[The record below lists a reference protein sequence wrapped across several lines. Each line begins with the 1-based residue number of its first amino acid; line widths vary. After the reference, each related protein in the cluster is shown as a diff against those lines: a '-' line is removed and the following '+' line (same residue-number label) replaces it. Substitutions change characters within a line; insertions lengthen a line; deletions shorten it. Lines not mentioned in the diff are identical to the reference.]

1 MTPAMTPTRTRHRVL
16 VADARPAV
24 RLGLAVALE
33 RDGFEV
39 VALGG
44 TSEEASSAAAA
55 TRPHACLIDAQ
66 LRGGGLEATRRIK
79 SRLPETEI
87 VIITEAL
94 SHVELL
100 EALRAGASGYLL
112 KRSAPEHFSIALRG
126 VLAGDAAIPRVL
138 VGGLIEDLSS
148 MESARRRQIERR
160 LGVQLSA
167 REWQVMDRLLRPLTT
182 EEVAAALGISAV
194 TVRRHVSDAVRKLG
208 VENRAA
214 ALARL
219 AEAAATELRPP
230 LDPP

>member
-16 VADARPAV
+16 VADARPSV
-24 RLGLAVALE
+24 RLGLTAALE

-39 VALGG
+39 VAQGG
-44 TSEEASSAAAA
+44 TSEEAASAAAE
-55 TRPHACLIDAQ
+55 TRPDACLIDAQ
-66 LRGGGLEATRRIK
+66 LRGGGLVAARRIK

-87 VIITEAL
+87 VITTEAL
-94 SHVELL
+94 SDVELL

-112 KRSAPEHFSIALRG
+112 KRSEPEHFAIALRG

-148 MESARRRQIERR
+148 MESTRRRQIERR
-160 LGVQLSA
+160 LGVQFTT
-167 REWQVMDRLLRPLTT
+167 REWQVMDGLLRRLNTD
-182 EEVAAALGISAV
+182 EVAAALGISAV

-214 ALARL
+214 ALGRL
-219 AEAAATELRPP
+219 AEAGATELRPRP
-230 LDPP
+230 DPP